1 MGVMMGPNGQ
11 LINTSNI
18 GGGALGSN
26 LIPNITP
33 NIGALSK
40 IDKPVKNDD
49 GTITLPTI
57 ELQTNDPGLE
67 AGQLQ
72 NLYGTDLMP
81 YYNWVEAKQTGTMT
95 YDPAEELSEIND
107 DFMEKHGITAQE
119 AAAKL
124 EAEMKQAA
132 IKSAAMATTYGAGKA
147 AQAYLGDPSIGVGG
161 AALEGMKS
169 LNPFKGI
176 GGSPQ
181 VAPQAQ
187 YGIVGADG
195 VGLDRTF
202 TNITDA
208 KAYTDAFKG
217 TEIKDLGPQKP
228 VQSALQAGKA
238 ALQGSKTGFA
248 GFQDRLYGD
257 AAVAN
262 LKVTGAAAGLDFI
275 TQVAMGADPM
285 DAAKDAGKTAV
296 LSYVANAI
304 IPGSGPIVGFLSKFF

>member
-11 LINTSNI
+11 LINTSNM

-57 ELQTNDPGLE
+57 EMGTNDPGLA

-95 YDPAEELSEIND
+95 YDPAEELSEINNN
-107 DFMEKHGITAQE
+107 FMEKHGITAQE
-119 AAAKL
+119 AAAQM

-132 IKSAAMATTYGAGKA
+132 IKSATMATTYGAGKA
-147 AQAYLGDPSIGVGG
+147 AQAYLGDSSIGFGG
-161 AALEGMKS
+161 AALEGIKS
-169 LNPFKGI
+169 INPFKGI

-187 YGIVGADG
+187 YGIVGS
-195 VGLDRTF
+195 DRTF
-202 TNITDA
+202 ANIQDA

-228 VQSALQAGKA
+228 VQSALQAGKS

-257 AAVAN
+257 AAAAN
-262 LKVTGAAAGLDFI
+262 FKVTGAAAGIDFI

-304 IPGSGPIVGFLSKFF
+304 IPGSGPIMSILSKFF

>member
-40 IDKPVKNDD
+40 IDKSVTNDD

-119 AAAKL
+119 AAAQ
-124 EAEMKQAA
+124 MQAA
-132 IKSAAMATTYGAGKA
+132 QERAVQQIGGATAAKIGSAFVQSK
-147 AQAYLGDPSIGVGG
+147 LGDASTGQAVMD
-161 AALEGMKS
+161 AAGS
-169 LNPFKGI
+169 VVPFKGLFS
-176 GGSPQ
+176 GPQAPVSPQGMLYDVNGSPMTLNTADAANLSKFSDVKLNPNQ
-181 VAPQAQ
+181 PAQTAPKVDAMTAGLNRLK
-187 YGIVGADG
+187 YLDGGAEA
-195 VGLDRTF
+195 T
-202 TNITDA
+202 IT
-208 KAYTDAFKG
+208 
-217 TEIKDLGPQKP
+217 
-228 VQSALQAGKA
+228 
-238 ALQGSKTGFA
+238 
-248 GFQDRLYGD
+248 DRLYGSS
-257 AAVAN
+257 AAGAN
-262 LKVTGAAAGLDFI
+262 LKMTGAAAGLDFI

>member
-1 MGVMMGPNGQ
+1 MIGGAPSFGEGA
-11 LINTSNI
+11 LAGINT
-18 GGGALGSN
+18 
-26 LIPNITP
+26 
-33 NIGALSK
+33 
-40 IDKPVKNDD
+40 
-49 GTITLPTI
+49 
-57 ELQTNDPGLE
+57 
-67 AGQLQ
+67 
-72 NLYGTDLMP
+72 
-81 YYNWVEAKQTGTMT
+81 
-95 YDPAEELSEIND
+95 
-107 DFMEKHGITAQE
+107 
-119 AAAKL
+119 
-124 EAEMKQAA
+124 
-132 IKSAAMATTYGAGKA
+132 
-147 AQAYLGDPSIGVGG
+147 
-161 AALEGMKS
+161 
-169 LNPFKGI
+169 LNPLKGI

-195 VGLDRTF
+195 VALDRTF

-228 VQSALQAGKA
+228 VQSALQKGQA

-257 AAVAN
+257 AAGAN

-285 DAAKDAGKTAV
+285 DAAKEAGKTAV

-304 IPGSGPIVGFLSKFF
+304 IPGSGPIIGFLSKFF

>member
-1 MGVMMGPNGQ
+1 MPIVMGPDGQ
-11 LINTSNI
+11 LVNTSNI
-18 GGGALGSN
+18 NSSVIGSN

-33 NIGALSK
+33 NIGALNT
-40 IDKPVKNDD
+40 IDKPVTNAD

-57 ELQTNDPGLE
+57 EMRSNDPGLE

-72 NLYGTDLMP
+72 KMYGTDLMP
-81 YYNWVEAKQTGTMT
+81 YFNWVETYQTGTTT
-95 YDPAEELSEIND
+95 YDPTDDNSSAELDAINEA
-107 DFMEKHGITAQE
+107 FKAKHGVSAQE
-119 AAAKL
+119 AAAQM
-124 EAEMKQAA
+124 EAEMKKVA
-132 IKSAAMATTYGAGKA
+132 IKSATMATTYGAGKA
-147 AQAYLGDPSIGVGG
+147 AQAYLGDSSIGVGG

-187 YGIVGADG
+187 YGIVGS
-195 VGLDRTF
+195 DRTF
-202 TNITDA
+202 ANIQDA

-228 VQSALQAGKA
+228 VQSALQAGKS

-257 AAVAN
+257 AAAAN
-262 LKVTGAAAGLDFI
+262 LKVTGAAAGIDFI